1 MVVAAIP
8 VSVLVVWM
16 VVGQRPPSG
25 PPRLGDGQ
33 DPASYGFDLS
43 PSLIRD
49 GHLVAAGVPRDG
61 LPTLAEPEVV
71 SGTAVAALNQEQR
84 GKFLVDS
91 DRVAAL
97 EIAEESR
104 AWPLRLLR
112 WHEVVN
118 DTLGGVPIVVA
129 YSPLCDALVIADRRL
144 DDQDTALEL
153 ASSGLLIDSN
163 PLLFDRRITPHDSS
177 LWRQLDMMAVSGP
190 LAGTRL
196 RLLAARLTTWGDW
209 FAAHPETTVL
219 APQPGMEQKYS
230 RDPYHSYFG
239 SDLLHF
245 PVAPLPPDDGL
256 RLKDRLVIIGS
267 GDDAVTVA
275 LPRLAEAV
283 GSADGTWSGEL
294 GGHPTQ
300 IRFQRDSGT
309 AVVEEFDG
317 SQSPLPVRYAF
328 RFAWFAARPESRPPG
343 P

>member
-1 MVVAAIP
+1 VVAAVP
-8 VSVLVVWM
+8 VSVFVVWLVV
-16 VVGQRPPSG
+16 GHHPPAG
-25 PPRLGDGQ
+25 PPRLGDGH

-43 PSLIRD
+43 PSLIGD
-49 GHLVAAGVPRDG
+49 GQLVATGIPRDG
-61 LPTLAEPEVV
+61 LPTLVEPDVV
-71 SGTAVAALNQEQR
+71 AGGAVAALNEAQR

-97 EIAEESR
+97 EIAGEAR

-118 DTLGGVPIVVA
+118 DTLGGVPIVVT

-144 DDQDTALEL
+144 EGQDTSLEL

-163 PLLFDRRITPHDSS
+163 PLLFDRRVTPQDSS
-177 LWRQLDMMAVSGP
+177 LWRQLDMEAVSGP
-190 LAGTRL
+190 LEGTRL
-196 RLLAARLTTWGDW
+196 RILAARLTTWGEW

-245 PVAPLPPDDGL
+245 PVAPLPLDDGL
-256 RLKDRLVIIGS
+256 GLKDRLVIVGS
-267 GDDAVTVA
+267 GDETETLA
-275 LPRLAEAV
+275 LPRLAQAV
-283 GSADGTWSGEL
+283 GSADGTWSGRI
-294 GGHPTQ
+294 GGHPVR
-300 IRFQRDSGT
+300 IRFQRDAGT
-309 AVVEEFDG
+309 AVVEELDG
-317 SQSPLPVRYAF
+317 SSDGPAVRYAF
-328 RFAWFAARPESRPPG
+328 RFAWFAAHTDGAPPG